1 MIVWYDGNDAAGTG
15 QTKMA
20 NPLELLKAV
29 ETTGAVAGKTPVE
42 IFYNKLQTQIEYAGQ
57 IKAARI

>member
-1 MIVWYDGNDAAGTG
+1 
-15 QTKMA
+15 MA